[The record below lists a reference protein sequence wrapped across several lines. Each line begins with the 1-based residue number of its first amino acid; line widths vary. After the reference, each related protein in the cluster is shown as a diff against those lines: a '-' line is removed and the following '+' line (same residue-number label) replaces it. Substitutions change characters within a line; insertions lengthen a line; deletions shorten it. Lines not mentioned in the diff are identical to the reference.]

1 MIRQPSKMAYII
13 CTYGA
18 LFVQAVFVAWLSCLS
33 RSRIKTAFLGIQTVI
48 WIGSWEK
55 FSLGSLVPL
64 RPPAQGIRYMENSK
78 VFSATSLF
86 CSNRCRTIL
95 PKLHRRTI
103 LPKLHPS
110 VGAEKKEEGSKA
122 QDSHSEESSH
132 CFECGEDKEEGLQH
146 YV

>member
-13 CTYGA
+13 CTYA
-18 LFVQAVFVAWLSCLS
+18 RLFAQAVFVAWLSCLS

-55 FSLGSLVPL
+55 FSLRSLVPL

-86 CSNRCRTIL
+86 WSYRCRTISS
-95 PKLHRRTI
+95 
-103 LPKLHPS
+103 KLHPS

-132 CFECGEDKEEGLQH
+132 CFECGEDEEEGLH
-146 YV
+146 YYP